1 MRFRMLLS
9 AIAASLLVLAGC
21 GGPAPEKKAAATPP
35 KKKPAV
41 ADYTHRFP
49 AADRV
54 EAKVVEDHLLG
65 KDFLPGGNIAR
76 YRKGKQEYEMFL
88 IRASVPEAAAL
99 MLIDY
104 KKRLEN
110 PKIIAHFGGYYGKD
124 GDRMVFIFAKG
135 PWFAG
140 VAGLPEK
147 EADLAARELA
157 ARLN

>member
-1 MRFRMLLS
+1 MLLS
-9 AIAASLLVLAGC
+9 AIAVPLLVLAAC
-21 GGPAPEKKAAATPP
+21 RGPAPEKKAAAPP
-35 KKKPAV
+35 AKKKPAV
-41 ADYTHRFP
+41 ADYTPRFP
-49 AADRV
+49 AADRIEV
-54 EAKVVEDHLLG
+54 SVVENHLLG

-124 GDRMVFIFAKG
+124 GDRMVFVFAKG
-135 PWFAG
+135 PWLAG
-140 VAGLPEK
+140 VVGLPEK

>member
-1 MRFRMLLS
+1 MLLS
-9 AIAASLLVLAGC
+9 AIAAGLLLLASC
-21 GGPAPEKKAAATPP
+21 GGPAPEKKAAAPPP
-35 KKKPAV
+35 KKRPAV

-49 AADRV
+49 AADRI
-54 EAKVVEDHLLG
+54 EAKVVEDHILG
-65 KDFLPGGNIAR
+65 KDFLPGGNMAR

-124 GDRMVFIFAKG
+124 GDRMVFVFAKG

-140 VAGLPEK
+140 VVGLPEK
-147 EADLAARELA
+147 EADLAARDLA